1 MGIGSGVV
9 HDSDGSDEYRECLLK
24 GRFLTD
30 PFAPFE
36 LIETLRWEGGE
47 YWLLER
53 HLDRLE
59 ASARHFLFTIDR
71 QAVRQA
77 LEAAA
82 EAFEGPCQ
90 RVRLLLAADGT
101 LTITS
106 APMIPPG
113 PDARMRYV
121 VSNRRTDSHDPF
133 FYHKTTRRDLYDGE
147 HARLSRETDCDEV
160 LFLNERGELAEGS
173 RTTLFIE
180 RGGELLTPPI
190 DAGILDGVLRRELLE
205 AGERP
210 VREATLT
217 LDDLETAE
225 VVYLGNSVRGLVR
238 AEPLSGSK
246 P

>member
-1 MGIGSGVV
+1 
-9 HDSDGSDEYRECLLK
+9 
-24 GRFLTD
+24 
-30 PFAPFE
+30 
-36 LIETLRWEGGE
+36 
-47 YWLLER
+47 
-53 HLDRLE
+53 
-59 ASARHFLFTIDR
+59 
-71 QAVRQA
+71 
-77 LEAAA
+77 
-82 EAFEGPCQ
+82 
-90 RVRLLLAADGT
+90 
-101 LTITS
+101 
-106 APMIPPG
+106 
-113 PDARMRYV
+113 MRYV

-180 RGGELLTPPI
+180 RGDELLTPPI

-205 AGERP
+205 AGKRP